1 MNKVSEI
8 IWKDITKDLEIENL
22 IEKVIQ
28 KCFEVECISPTSLYI
43 CITLTNPENI
53 KKLNKKYRDIDKPT
67 DVLSFPMF
75 EKSELEEML
84 KTSSKLNNQAE
95 LKPEKNNNLESKY
108 MQDILGDIVISIP
121 KVKEQA
127 VEYEHSFERELAYML
142 VHGFY
147 HLMGYDHIEESD
159 KIQMRE
165 KEENILSKLN
175 ITR

>member
-1 MNKVSEI
+1 MNKISEI
-8 IWKDITKDLEIENL
+8 IWKDITKDIKIENL

-53 KKLNKKYRDIDKPT
+53 RSLNKQYRNIDNPT

-75 EKSELEEML
+75 EKNELQELL
-84 KTSSKLNNQAE
+84 KKGSNVSV
-95 LKPEKNNNLESKY
+95 
-108 MQDILGDIVISIP
+108 QDILGDVIISIP

-127 VEYEHSFERELAYML
+127 QEYGHSFERELAYML

-147 HLMGYDHIEESD
+147 HLMGYDHIEEKD

-165 KEENILSKLN
+165 KEENVLSKLN